1 VFRKVWEVLLERYDE
16 LHGIAWEWQALD
28 SISGK
33 APLGGEET
41 GPNPTDR
48 GKLGTKRHLL
58 TDQRGTPLAVAITG
72 ANRHDMKTTESTLD
86 GVVVTHPAPSEERL
100 QHLCTDKGYD
110 YPETREAVKARGYV
124 PHIKRRGVESTPT
137 EGEKRY
143 PARRWVVERTLSW
156 LNRFRKLLIRW
167 EKKVGNYLG
176 LVQFACCLI
185 VYRRLKVL
193 G

>member
-1 VFRKVWEVLLERYDE
+1 MLLGQYDE
-16 LHGIAWEWQALD
+16 LHGIGWERQALD
-28 SISGK
+28 SISEK

-48 GKLGTKRHLL
+48 GKLGTRRHLL
-58 TDQRGTPLAVAITG
+58 TDQCGTPLAAAIRG
-72 ANRHDMKTTESTLD
+72 ANRYDMKAAEPTLD
-86 GVVVTHPAPSEERL
+86 NVVITRPTPSEEQP
-100 QHLCTDKGYD
+100 QHLCIDKGYD
-110 YPETREAVKARGYV
+110 YTETREAVEARGYV
-124 PHIKRRGVESTPT
+124 PHIKRRGEENAPA

-143 PARRWVVERTLSW
+143 PARRWVVETTLSW

-167 EKKVGNYLG
+167 EKKVENYLG

-185 VYRRLKVL
+185 VYRRITVL